1 MPDRTNRPEQSDPA
15 DPTDHDDQTDETDP
29 TSPERNPLG
38 LGPRDKVGSNT
49 GSTSDT
55 SYNALRSDP
64 YLTGEP
70 EKRFDD
76 DDPGEDLPADPGT
89 SSSDEP

>member
-1 MPDRTNRPEQSDPA
+1 MSDRNNRSEPSDGNDRA
-15 DPTDHDDQTDETDP
+15 DQADA

-38 LGPRDKVGSNT
+38 LGPRDKEGSNT

-76 DDPGEDLPADPGT
+76 DPPVEELPADPDT

>member
-1 MPDRTNRPEQSDPA
+1 MPDRTNRPEQSDQ
-15 DPTDHDDQTDETDP
+15 DDP

-38 LGPRDKVGSNT
+38 LGPRDKEGSNT
-49 GSTSDT
+49 GSISDT

-76 DDPGEDLPADPGT
+76 DAAGDGVPADPET
-89 SSSDEP
+89 SDSDEA